1 MRLTGVLL
9 KALNLNIIYDT
20 FFLEQTDKTRQP
32 HDRGR
37 EQDESAAGERHR
49 RKNGKRE
56 VVFTARTKHKEHD
69 QSWLTEYYSVQRGTD
84 SPNHVVSSTFLGP
97 KRRRRAIGEQ
107 EPLCHMCKL
116 RSIRFFF
123 FSNH

>member
-1 MRLTGVLL
+1 MTH
-9 KALNLNIIYDT
+9 

-56 VVFTARTKHKEHD
+56 VVFTACTKHKEHD

-107 EPLCHMCKL
+107 EPLVPVSHV
-116 RSIRFFF
+116 
-123 FSNH
+123 